1 MRSLKGLLY
10 WMLLRYS
17 IRYET
22 DCFKMLSLQGA
33 VRKKMSKEQVQLYF
47 DASNLVKT
55 MLVEQFNLTKTLYFS
70 FTHLVCRT
78 ALPSKCVHKHD
89 LVSEEESLDAVAM

>member
-17 IRYET
+17 IRYEI
-22 DCFKMLSLQGA
+22 DCLKMLSLQGA